1 MSDFPAPPVP
11 VNHVQPVPRR
21 IRAFLAG
28 RPVFDTTDARY
39 VWENTSYPQYYI
51 PLRDVDATVLV
62 DEGATTVD
70 VPG

>member
-1 MSDFPAPPVP
+1 MSDFPAPPVA

-28 RPVFDTTDARY
+28 HPVFDTTDARY

-51 PLRDVDATVLV
+51 PLR
-62 DEGATTVD
+62 
-70 VPG
+70 